1 MRFCSFVQFE
11 KYIQIYSPGD
21 CHAKNVREGVQM
33 KCCTGLSLH
42 VASISLNVFSGI
54 HFVVALLTIG
64 LVKPC
69 HGVQK
74 YKQRGGNTVV
84 IV

>member
-1 MRFCSFVQFE
+1 
-11 KYIQIYSPGD
+11 
-21 CHAKNVREGVQM
+21 M

-64 LVKPC
+64 LVKPR

-74 YKQRGGNTVV
+74 QKQQGGNIVV
-84 IV
+84 IVEVCASQELNLQIKNNANLN